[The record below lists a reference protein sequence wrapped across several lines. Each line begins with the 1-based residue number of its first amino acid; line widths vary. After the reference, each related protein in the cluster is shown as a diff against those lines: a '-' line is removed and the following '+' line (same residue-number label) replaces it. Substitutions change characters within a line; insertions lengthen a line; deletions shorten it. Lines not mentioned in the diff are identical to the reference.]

1 MRKLL
6 IAVGVVAAVMV
17 GFLLLGYSQLSDFQD
32 GITAYNQGDYGT
44 ASKEFRVFASRGL
57 DRAQNNLGVMYD
69 KGQGVTQ
76 DYKEAV
82 KWYRKAAEQGIAP
95 AQMNLGRMYLI
106 GRGVTPDNVHAYM
119 WFNIVIA
126 NGYEKLR
133 KSRDIAEK
141 PMTSAQIAE
150 AQKLARE
157 WMAKHQK

>member
-1 MRKLL
+1 M
-6 IAVGVVAAVMV
+6 
-17 GFLLLGYSQLSDFQD
+17 YSA
-32 GITAYNQGDYGT
+32 G
-44 ASKEFRVFASRGL
+44 R
-57 DRAQNNLGVMYD
+57 
-69 KGQGVTQ
+69 GVTQ

-82 KWYRKAAEQGIAP
+82 KWWRKAAVQGIAP

-141 PMTSAQIAE
+141 RMTASQIAE

>member
-6 IAVGVVAAVMV
+6 IAVGVVAAVVV

-32 GITAYNQGDYGT
+32 GTTAYNQGDYAT
-44 ASKEFRVFASRGL
+44 ALKEFRVFANRGL

-95 AQMNLGRMYLI
+95 AQMNLGRMYGLPPI
-106 GRGVTPDNVHAYM
+106 SGPAL
-119 WFNIVIA
+119 
-126 NGYEKLR
+126 KLEFG
-133 KSRDIAEK
+133 AG
-141 PMTSAQIAE
+141 
-150 AQKLARE
+150 
-157 WMAKHQK
+157 